1 MRSWRAALIVCAV
14 VFALDQLSK
23 WVMLTHVLNPPRIIS
38 ILPFFNFR
46 LGFNTGISFGM
57 FSELL
62 ARSPWLLIVF
72 ALAVAAVLLAWAIR
86 AEQPME
92 RTALALIAGG
102 ALGNVTDRWR
112 QGAVTD
118 FLDLHWS
125 DWHWPTF
132 NIADVAIAVGC
143 LLLVL
148 SNVRAGQPT
157 KNETKPV

>member
-1 MRSWRAALIVCAV
+1 
-14 VFALDQLSK
+14 
-23 WVMLTHVLNPPRIIS
+23 MLTHVLNPPRIIS
-38 ILPFFNFR
+38 ILPFLNFR

-72 ALAVAAVLLAWAIR
+72 ALAVAAVLLASAIR
-86 AEQPME
+86 TEQPME

-143 LLLVL
+143 LLLVFSNL
-148 SNVRAGQPT
+148 SAGQPT